1 METGNK
7 FAVFLIVILSCHL
20 LPTHARKTKHISL
33 NLPGGQIPGGQI
45 PNPEVKKAC
54 DSTDNPLLCLS
65 SVGPFLQGKF
75 DSISILQGEIKAAE
89 AQTKVVMQ
97 KAAEIA
103 QNPTTAED
111 VKQGLTYCKENYDST
126 IGNLNA
132 AIDAIVKH
140 DKGSLT
146 SSLSAVISDLST
158 CDDTFAETT
167 TTPSPMK
174 NLETPIKDLII
185 NCLALL
191 SFLRW

>member
-7 FAVFLIVILSCHL
+7 FALFLIVILSCHL
-20 LPTHARKTKHISL
+20 LTTHARKTKHINLSL
-33 NLPGGQIPGGQI
+33 PGGQI

-75 DSISILQGEIKAAE
+75 DSISILESEIKAVE
-89 AQTKVVMQ
+89 AQTKKVMQ

-103 QNPTTAED
+103 QNPATAED
-111 VKQGLTYCKENYDST
+111 VKQGLTYCKENYDSM
-126 IGNLNA
+126 IDNLNA
-132 AIDAIVKH
+132 AVDAIAKH
-140 DKGSLT
+140 DKGTLST
-146 SSLSAVISDLST
+146 ALSAVISDLST

-174 NLETPIKDLII
+174 KLETPIMDLSS
-185 NCLALL
+185 NCLALV